1 MERQYMYI
9 KAIAEQGSILK
20 AAERMYVTPSALSK
34 HVQKMESALGV
45 KLFDR
50 VGKKFVLTYPGERY
64 LYWQERMLALREN
77 MDEEMDGLANARRG
91 RLRVGLQVS
100 DSKLMLRCVLPVFY
114 QEFPGIK
121 LELYEDSSRIIRG
134 LLEDN
139 VIDFAVLFDYKLGE
153 TIRKHML
160 IPSNRVLVVPKG
172 SPVEKKA
179 VRRDD
184 FPYPW
189 IDLRELKDEKFI
201 VPLPNQHIS
210 SGFDEFREECGFE
223 LQEAVQAKFLETR
236 LTCAAQGLGITYA
249 DDHIIMANF
258 SMERLTLLSYG
269 RYNKVARRVIAY
281 NRDHYMGRAHRR
293 LIELYD
299 QAYENLLPIRASRS
313 GEADAAPER
322 NG

>member
-1 MERQYMYI
+1 
-9 KAIAEQGSILK
+9 
-20 AAERMYVTPSALSK
+20 
-34 HVQKMESALGV
+34 
-45 KLFDR
+45 
-50 VGKKFVLTYPGERY
+50 
-64 LYWQERMLALREN
+64 
-77 MDEEMDGLANARRG
+77 
-91 RLRVGLQVS
+91 
-100 DSKLMLRCVLPVFY
+100 
-114 QEFPGIK
+114 
-121 LELYEDSSRIIRG
+121 
-134 LLEDN
+134 
-139 VIDFAVLFDYKLGE
+139 
-153 TIRKHML
+153 ML

-269 RYNKVARRVIAY
+269 RYNKVERRVIAY